1 MLLKFMIDKKDY
13 FTVKEL
19 ADLLRVSR
27 ITVFNRIKSGKIKAK
42 KIGRNYIIYQKD
54 LMDLSTNQL
63 TENDKQNIEIGVKK
77 VLKEYGDTIK
87 MLGKE

>member
-1 MLLKFMIDKKDY
+1 MIDKKDY